1 MTEKHFYQDLINTE
15 SLILSL
21 SDLQLSEEERK
32 HLLDLIDASLHHTVL
47 DAILSELSE
56 EDKKIF
62 LKNLGTKD
70 HKRVWEHLHTKVEK
84 IEDKI
89 KAAAEELQKELHK
102 DIKHTKK

>member
-21 SDLQLSEEERK
+21 ADVNLSAEERQ
-32 HLLDLIDASLHHTVL
+32 HLLELIDATLHHTVL

-62 LKNLGTKD
+62 LENLGTKD
-70 HKRVWEHLHTKVEK
+70 HNRVWEHLHTKVEK

-89 KAAAEELQKELHK
+89 KTAAEELQKELHK